1 MATLPQAQV
10 IPLMLSD
17 CLSTDSSLKMRV
29 QELRGNIL
37 AELNSNPA
45 TAKMAVKMRNQE
57 GEGDSVHSSESALAQ
72 IQNQDSDASEVR
84 PEMAAK
90 IQSEMFT
97 EALAAK
103 MTQLIKEQSVAP
115 AQKVRRPS
123 TRPIY

>member
-1 MATLPQAQV
+1 
-10 IPLMLSD
+10 MLSD

-72 IQNQDSDASEVR
+72 IQKQDSEASEVR

>member
-1 MATLPQAQV
+1 
-10 IPLMLSD
+10 MLSD

-57 GEGDSVHSSESALAQ
+57 GEGDSSSESALAQ
-72 IQNQDSDASEVR
+72 IQKQDSDASEVR